1 MTWWSYFIIGVNLL
15 VLNISSTSIPKKLP
29 LAVLSVPPIN
39 RDAVA
44 QQLINRRGKVVENY
58 DEDTLVRLQFVAC
71 YVILYISICVD
82 DVIEISF
89 CLIREK
95 KSIYIIWLLRP
106 SLVKPIVCTHAYL
119 ISKIHHLL
127 FNEFLRI
134 SFCLIIFFPNWLF

>member
-1 MTWWSYFIIGVNLL
+1 MKLLYYWCELTCIKYFIYFN
-15 VLNISSTSIPKKLP
+15 TQPTLP

-71 YVILYISICVD
+71 YVVLYISICVD

-95 KSIYIIWLLRP
+95 ASIYI
-106 SLVKPIVCTHAYL
+106 V
-119 ISKIHHLL
+119 
-127 FNEFLRI
+127 
-134 SFCLIIFFPNWLF
+134 